1 MSFFEEYNKLVNERA
16 KQNIPPLP
24 LSKEQ
29 TLEII
34 ELLKKGEHTKELI
47 ELLSH
52 RVNPGVDEAAKVKAE
67 FLDSIVEG
75 KINVEGISKTSAIQL
90 LGTMLGG
97 YNIQPLI
104 KALKSSDKDSA
115 KTAAEALKHTLL
127 VYDAFNEIVEIS
139 KSNTFAKE
147 VLQSWANAEWF
158 LNKPAL
164 EEKITA
170 TVFKI
175 DGETNTDD
183 LSPAGDAFTRS
194 DIPLHAQAMLKSRT
208 QNAFGRIAELK
219 KKGHPLVYV
228 GDVVGT
234 GSS

>member
-75 KINVEGISKTSAIQL
+75 KINV
-90 LGTMLGG
+90 
-97 YNIQPLI
+97 
-104 KALKSSDKDSA
+104 
-115 KTAAEALKHTLL
+115 
-127 VYDAFNEIVEIS
+127 
-139 KSNTFAKE
+139 
-147 VLQSWANAEWF
+147 
-158 LNKPAL
+158 
-164 EEKITA
+164 
-170 TVFKI
+170 
-175 DGETNTDD
+175 
-183 LSPAGDAFTRS
+183 
-194 DIPLHAQAMLKSRT
+194 
-208 QNAFGRIAELK
+208 
-219 KKGHPLVYV
+219 
-228 GDVVGT
+228 
-234 GSS
+234 

>member
-208 QNAFGRIAELK
+208 QNAF
-219 KKGHPLVYV
+219 P
-228 GDVVGT
+228 
-234 GSS
+234 